1 MKTAFIGGGVMA
13 EAMFSRAIHSNVLA
27 ASDITV
33 SEPVEARRKD
43 LVSHYSVAVAADN
56 QKAIEGAQLIVLA
69 VKPQHL
75 HYVFDDI
82 GGRLSS
88 EQTVLSI
95 IAGTPLRTLI
105 NGLGHDAVI
114 RVMPN
119 TPAQVGQ
126 GVSVWTTT
134 PKVSDAA
141 KQAATDLLS
150 AMGQQFCVE
159 SEAYLDMATAV
170 SGSGPAYVF
179 AFTEALTDAA
189 VYLGIPR
196 DMALKMVL
204 GTILGS
210 AQLMQETGK
219 HPALLREMVTS
230 PGGTTA
236 EALLALDG
244 AGFKAAIMEGVV
256 AAHEKAQA
264 LGEEA

>member
-1 MKTAFIGGGVMA
+1 A
-13 EAMFSRAIHSNVLA
+13 
-27 ASDITV
+27 
-33 SEPVEARRKD
+33 
-43 LVSHYSVAVAADN
+43 
-56 QKAIEGAQLIVLA
+56 
-69 VKPQHL
+69 
-75 HYVFDDI
+75 
-82 GGRLSS
+82 
-88 EQTVLSI
+88 
-95 IAGTPLRTLI
+95 TP
-105 NGLGHDAVI
+105 
-114 RVMPN
+114 
-119 TPAQVGQ
+119 QVG
-126 GVSVWTTT
+126 
-134 PKVSDAA
+134 DAA
-141 KQAATDLLS
+141 KQAAKDLLS
-150 AMGQQFCVE
+150 AMGQQFYVE

-219 HPALLREMVTS
+219 HPGLLREMVTS

-244 AGFKAAIMEGVV
+244 AGFKAAVMEAVV

>member
-13 EAMFSRAIHSNVLA
+13 EAMFSRAIHNDVLA
-27 ASDITV
+27 ASDITIA
-33 SEPVEARRKD
+33 EPVEARRKA
-43 LVSHYSVAVAADN
+43 LTSQYGMPVVAEN
-56 QKAIEGAQLIVLA
+56 QKAVEGAALVVLA

-82 GGRLSS
+82 GGRLTDG
-88 EQTVLSI
+88 QTALSI
-95 IAGTPLRTLI
+95 IAGTPLRALTK
-105 NGLGHDAVI
+105 GLRHDAVI

-119 TPAQVGQ
+119 TPAQIGA
-126 GVSVWTTT
+126 GVSVWTAT
-134 PKVSDAA
+134 PKVDETA
-141 KQAATDLLS
+141 KQLATDLLS
-150 AMGQQFCVE
+150 AMGQQFYVG

-189 VYLGIPR
+189 VHLGIPG
-196 DMALKMVL
+196 DMALKMAL
-204 GTILGS
+204 GTVLGS

-236 EALLALDG
+236 EALLALDE
-244 AGFKAAIMEGVV
+244 AGFKAAVMDAVV
-256 AAHEKAQA
+256 AAHKKAQA

>member
-13 EAMFSRAIHSNVLA
+13 EAMLSQAIHNNVLA
-27 ASDITV
+27 ARDITIA
-33 SEPVEARRKD
+33 EPIEARRKD
-43 LVSHYSVAVAADN
+43 LASQHGVTVVAEN
-56 QKAIEGAQLIVLA
+56 QKAIEGAELVVLA

-82 GGRLSS
+82 GGKLTSD
-88 EQTVLSI
+88 QAALSI
-95 IAGTPLRTLI
+95 IAGTPLRTLTK
-105 NGLGHDAVI
+105 GLKHDAVI

-119 TPAQVGQ
+119 TPAQIGQ
-126 GVSVWTTT
+126 GVSVWTATS
-134 PKVSDAA
+134 KVGKDT
-141 KQAATDLLS
+141 KQLATELLT
-150 AMGQQFCVE
+150 AMGQQFYVE
-159 SEAYLDMATAV
+159 SETSLDMATAV

-189 VYLGIPR
+189 VYLGLPR

-204 GTILGS
+204 GTVLGS

-236 EALLALDG
+236 DALLALDE
-244 AGFKAAIMEGVV
+244 AGFKVAVMDAV
-256 AAHEKAQA
+256 AAAHARAQA